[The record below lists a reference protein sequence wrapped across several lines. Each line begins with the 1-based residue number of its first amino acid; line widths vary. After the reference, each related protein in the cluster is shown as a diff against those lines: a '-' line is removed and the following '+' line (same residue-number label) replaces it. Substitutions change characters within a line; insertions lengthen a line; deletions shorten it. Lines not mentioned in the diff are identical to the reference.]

1 MNYLLDVLLF
11 GLASAG
17 GYWCFKK
24 LKIPAPMILGP
35 LVVIAVIN
43 MTGYEFLVSPWLK
56 PLLSYFTGMLVG
68 IRFNLKLKGLLKY
81 VAVALAWLLL
91 VPTLTAQMLSV
102 AGLDRVTSLF
112 TAFPGGLAEI
122 SLMSIDYGADT
133 FAVALLQSSRLIATM
148 LVIPLVLVK
157 IKKSE
162 EEIAQAKTAYNPA
175 SIGRIVPIAGLAAV
189 GSVLLNIAN
198 FPSGIL
204 IGAMIGAGIW
214 TRTRNIHLK
223 INRTLQTWVQ
233 VFVGGLVGASINR
246 ASVLNIG
253 HYIVPILVLNVLIL
267 SGSALL
273 ALFYHKMGKWSW
285 PTCILAASPAGLS
298 PTIMLSMEY
307 NADSSVV
314 TLFQV
319 LRMVSVLIIVPAV
332 ALLIL

>member
-1 MNYLLDVLLF
+1 MNYVLDALLF
-11 GLASAG
+11 GAASAIG
-17 GYWCFKK
+17 FWCFKK

-35 LVVIAVIN
+35 IVAITAIN
-43 MTGYEFLVSPWLK
+43 MTGYQFLVTPWLK
-56 PLLSYFTGMLVG
+56 PILSYFTGLLVG

-81 VAVALAWLLL
+81 VAAAVAWLLL

-148 LVIPLVLVK
+148 IVIPLVLTR

-162 EEIAQAKTAYNPA
+162 EEIAQAKAVHDPATA
-175 SIGRIVPIAGLAAV
+175 GRILPIAGLAAA
-189 GSVLLNIAN
+189 GAFLLNVAD

-204 IGAMIGAGIW
+204 IGAMIGAGVW
-214 TRTRNIHLK
+214 TKAKNVHLR
-223 INRTLQTWVQ
+223 IDRTLQTWVQ
-233 VFVGGLVGASINR
+233 IFIGGLVGASIER
-246 ASVLNIG
+246 DSVLSIG
-253 HYIVPILVLNVLIL
+253 HYLVPILILNVLIL
-267 SGSALL
+267 GGSALL
-273 ALFYHKMGKWSW
+273 ALIYHRLGKWSW
-285 PTCILAASPAGLS
+285 ATSILAASPAGLS